1 MNGSNSISK
10 SYHIPEPIKLKVV
23 KNEDLRKFCVVP
35 LKAFLNRKVSG
46 ENLRVLA
53 VLASYCNK
61 GGYSFVSL
69 QRIADDLG
77 CTQQNISKHLKRL
90 EKAGIISSVQNSWPA
105 LKGNTR
111 RIIYDEKIK
120 DDDLKEHQFLNADI
134 SAIRKHTKL
143 INEIDKTM
151 QPQEVGRSE
160 DNRMDDITS
169 LFEYIARDSDLLKL
183 EKLINSGKSVK
194 ELKSLLSQGIP
205 VDKL

>member
-1 MNGSNSISK
+1 
-10 SYHIPEPIKLKVV
+10 
-23 KNEDLRKFCVVP
+23 VVP
-35 LKAFLNRKVSG
+35 LKAFLNRKVTG

-143 INEIDKTM
+143 INEIDKTI
-151 QPQEVGRSE
+151 QPLEVVRSE
-160 DNRMDDITS
+160 ANRVDDITS
-169 LFEYIARDSDLLKL
+169 LFIYITSDSDLLKL
-183 EKLINSGKSVK
+183 EKLINSGQSI
-194 ELKSLLSQGIP
+194 ESLKTRLAQGIQ
-205 VDKL
+205 VSEL